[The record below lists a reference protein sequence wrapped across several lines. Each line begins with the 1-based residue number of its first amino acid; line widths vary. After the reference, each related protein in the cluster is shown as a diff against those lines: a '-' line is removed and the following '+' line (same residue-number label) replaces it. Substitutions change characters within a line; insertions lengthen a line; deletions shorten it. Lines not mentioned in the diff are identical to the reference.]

1 MTENVGSVNRQT
13 PYHRENLRGRLL
25 ADGLALLET
34 EGLEALSL
42 RELARKAGVSP
53 MAPYR
58 HFADKAAL
66 LDALTLEGF
75 AALREG
81 LEAADAAAGED
92 ARRALVA
99 QGLVYVNFA
108 AERPH
113 LFGLMFGRPPSW
125 QQGASTAELDRPG
138 TAFHLFARRIRA
150 CAPADEF
157 GAALL
162 AAHAC
167 VHGLASLARDGRLR
181 PDQASPEALERAISY
196 VVARL
201 TVAPSA

>member
-1 MTENVGSVNRQT
+1 MTANVGSVNRKT

-25 ADGLALLET
+25 DDALALLEAD
-34 EGLEALSL
+34 GLEALSL

-75 AALREG
+75 SALREG
-81 LEAADAAAGED
+81 LEAADAAAGDD

-99 QGLVYVNFA
+99 QGLVYVGFA
-108 AERPH
+108 AQRPH
-113 LFGLMFGRPPSW
+113 LFGLMFERPPTW
-125 QQGASTAELDRPG
+125 QQGASTAQIDRPG

-150 CAPADEF
+150 CAPAEEF
-157 GAALL
+157 DAALL

-167 VHGLASLARDGRLR
+167 VHGLASLARDHRLR
-181 PDQASPEALERAISY
+181 PDQASPEALERGIAY

-201 TVAPSA
+201 TVARA